1 MNKNTVVY
9 QTLSAYSDCHSE
21 KEFGPENLNFKATAA
36 VSWPYL
42 LLIMS
47 RAIPGRYNA
56 FEVERSLG
64 RLVKACGPK
73 AKYYIAREGSPCIY
87 VKVPKGTRVPFGCTN
102 ADEVSLEADGTLRF
116 WWD

>member
-21 KEFGPENLNFKATAA
+21 EEFGPRDLNFKATAA
-36 VSWPYL
+36 VYGPYL
-42 LLIMS
+42 LLIMG
-47 RAIPGRYNA
+47 RAVPNGYNA

-64 RLVKACGPK
+64 RLVAACGPK
-73 AKYYIAREGSPCIY
+73 AKYYIAREGSVCIY
-87 VKVPKGTRVPFGCTN
+87 VKVPKGVCVPLRCTN
-102 ADEVSLEADGTLRF
+102 ADEVSLEVDGTLRF